1 MKKKHT
7 DRSAPA
13 RPPAR
18 EYFRSSLDEGGFFNL
33 RVLVG
38 LFMVLAGASLALL
51 GSGAA
56 SPSGSSSA
64 KAQQKYQPPIKVID
78 PTLLPPG
85 FDCSKIRE
93 LGIDRQEN
101 FRAGLIMIACG
112 EAEGGS
118 GPNVSYLSR
127 LWQRLFAPFTYG
139 GTDID
144 LITGAESS
152 PHVTQSETF
161 SWANPDNPS
170 QVIVTYNDSRTAPSN
185 YQMALSTIPPN
196 IPLIPHDAGPL
207 LDGGDL
213 LDNSG
218 REAPWPVWPARTAG
232 PRASPQGYG
241 GMDRII
247 ITGAETFPH
256 VTQSESFV
264 ATNGSTIIVA
274 YNDSRGVTQSPLN
287 IGGVSWSSDGGATWT
302 RVTEPNGHSPFPG
315 SYGDPIALWDTQ
327 RSTWYVVWM
336 SGLCGVHGL
345 AVYSSPD
352 AQTWSFISC
361 AISTVHA
368 EKPSGWVDNN
378 PASTTYGR
386 MWLSTNSPSTPRFF
400 VIYSDDGGATWSS
413 PQSLTTNPNIS
424 NVHIIGS
431 PDLTG
436 ANGGPTVFIQGLE
449 VSSLSFGPRTNYI
462 YRSTD
467 GGLNWTETQQTA
479 TFTSPGSST
488 CNGQPSGWTS
498 MYPLYWREVGWG
510 QPGVGPGGVVHYAYT
525 QHGPGEDAGDIIYIR
540 STNNGA
546 TWSAPLRLNT
556 DATAMAQ
563 WTPSLAVNAEGAVLV
578 GWYDRR
584 NSTGNEYER
593 YARASLD
600 NGATWQADLPVSDIS
615 IPLPTQPDP
624 VIQACYVGDYDFA
637 VAYGNEFYQTWTD
650 GRVIING
657 ANQQDV
663 AFDKVILTPTPP
675 TTPTPTPTAT
685 GTATTTPTPT
695 ATATATATP
704 TTTPTATATF
714 TSTPT
719 ATATHTPSLTP
730 TATET
735 PTPTATATST
745 ATITPTLTATPTATP
760 TSTPRPSPT
769 PRVAPTPRARPT
781 PPPRP

>member
-1 MKKKHT
+1 MKKKRTAQLRRGVASTRRISVSARAH
-7 DRSAPA
+7 RSPA
-13 RPPAR
+13 SEAR
-18 EYFRSSLDEGGFFNL
+18 GEGGFFNL
-33 RVLVG
+33 RVLIG
-38 LFMVLAGASLALL
+38 LFMVLAGVSLALL
-51 GSGAA
+51 GSGAS

-101 FRAGLIMIACG
+101 FLAGLIMIACG
-112 EAEGGS
+112 KAEGGS
-118 GPNVSYLSR
+118 GPNVSFLSR
-127 LWQRLFAPFTYG
+127 FWQRLFAPFVYG
-139 GTDID
+139 GTDVD
-144 LITGAESS
+144 LITGAETS

-161 SWANPDNPS
+161 SWANPD
-170 QVIVTYNDSRTAPSN
+170 T
-185 YQMALSTIPPN
+185 
-196 IPLIPHDAGPL
+196 PLIPHDAGPL

-327 RSTWYVVWM
+327 RSTWYVVWI

-675 TTPTPTPTAT
+675 TTPTPTPSPTRTPTPTPTPPTTPTPTPTAT
-685 GTATTTPTPT
+685 PTATATATPTPTATVTATPTATHMPTATPTATFTSTPTVTATHTPSPTPTATFTPTPTATFTPTPT
-695 ATATATATP
+695 ATAT
-704 TTTPTATATF
+704 
-714 TSTPT
+714 
-719 ATATHTPSLTP
+719 
-730 TATET
+730 
-735 PTPTATATST
+735 PTPTAT
-745 ATITPTLTATPTATP
+745 PRPTPTARP
-760 TSTPRPSPT
+760 TLAPRPRPSP
-769 PRVAPTPRARPT
+769 A
-781 PPPRP
+781 PRP